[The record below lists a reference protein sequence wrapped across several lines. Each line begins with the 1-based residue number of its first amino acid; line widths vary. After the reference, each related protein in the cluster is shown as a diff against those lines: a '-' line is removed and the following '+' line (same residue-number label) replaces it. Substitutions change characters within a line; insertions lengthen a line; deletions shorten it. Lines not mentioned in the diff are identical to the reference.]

1 MLVNQQ
7 SGVPGR
13 DSNPIPSLPHA
24 NNLATPQ
31 ILRPDSCGCA
41 YQCCPVSIFMC
52 LYADLYIPRIGP
64 HISYSR
70 IDRCI
75 VGIYKSLKLGLWPCN
90 SFSGNICFQFLVLV
104 LCSAGTKVFKPILA
118 GEHHQAAR
126 EGARHPAEQGQG
138 VQALRRHSGNSFKP
152 RAKY

>member
-1 MLVNQQ
+1 MKIMKIILFLFQYFREFAFAVKQQ

-90 SFSGNICFQFLVLV
+90 SFLGNICFQFSVLV
-104 LCSAGTKVFKPILA
+104 LCSAVAMENKRCCYLLVDFATPVSQSRSSHF
-118 GEHHQAAR
+118 
-126 EGARHPAEQGQG
+126 
-138 VQALRRHSGNSFKP
+138 
-152 RAKY
+152 